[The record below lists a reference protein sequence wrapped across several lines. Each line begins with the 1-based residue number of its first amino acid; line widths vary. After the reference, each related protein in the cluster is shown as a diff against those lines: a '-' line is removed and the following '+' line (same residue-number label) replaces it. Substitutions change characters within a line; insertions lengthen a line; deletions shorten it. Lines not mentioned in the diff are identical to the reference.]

1 MDGATHRS
9 RIRIPDQMVTDS
21 PTEIHRV
28 IEEFMRSF
36 LLHIRDK
43 RALIR
48 NLMRVLQEELWVC
61 KNKTNCNK
69 GQNAN

>member
-21 PTEIHRV
+21 LTESHRV

-43 RALIR
+43 LSLIR
-48 NLMRVLQEELWVC
+48 NLTRVLQEKLFVYGGLQSGLKE
-61 KNKTNCNK
+61 
-69 GQNAN
+69 